1 MGTEGA
7 IDAFGDLIEKADG
20 TMGADHNEVNVGKSL
35 LEENYIQALAH
46 AGLQYTG
53 DFVKGVTT
61 LEVNDCF
68 AMLKVGQL
76 LLSGNVE
83 DGLTELESFGIKK
96 FKDITDFT
104 MDDSDAANA
113 QKNWENSNYTGLAYN
128 VCAIAL
134 DTLCN
139 KVGIDGDDVIQL
151 AKDTYNG
158 KSLKEIAAAGG
169 EMLVDGVCKKY
180 DIGEGDDVK
189 KLAASILSKFKSV
202 TGWSIDSA
210 PQETIAE
217 IDTAIE
223 KLEKT
228 VNARVVRAKI
238 GGKWHRAVPLVQ
250 DAKHAY
256 KVSYVSTSAYEADKR
271 WTDVLHKQTVGK
283 KLPILQKLLADGKS
297 PMQKV
302 VEAAKSLKQVVVPDY
317 RIQVWDSEAR
327 KYIRANSKGGRSLMK
342 HLVPTFLDSN
352 GMLRSTKHDQ
362 QFNQQLP
369 ALLQHH
375 GNQAISA
382 SYSSDFGNEMNFL

>member
-1 MGTEGA
+1 
-7 IDAFGDLIEKADG
+7 
-20 TMGADHNEVNVGKSL
+20 VNVSKSL
-35 LEENYIQALAH
+35 LEKNYIQALAH

-68 AMLKVGQL
+68 TMLKVGQL

-83 DGLTELESFGIKK
+83 DGLTELQSFGIKK
-96 FKDITDFT
+96 FKDVTDFT

-113 QKNWENSNYTGLAYN
+113 QKNWENSNYTKLAYN

-158 KSLKEIAAAGG
+158 KSLKEIAATGG

-189 KLAASILSKFKSV
+189 ALAAKILAKFKSV
-202 TGWSIDSA
+202 TGWSIDSV

-250 DAKHAY
+250 DSKYAY
-256 KVSYVSTSAYEADKR
+256 KVSYM
-271 WTDVLHKQTVGK
+271 KQTVADYFVQQLENEK
-283 KLPILQKLLADGKS
+283 RCTKLTNKINGKS
-297 PMQKV
+297 SILKKV
-302 VEAAKSLKQVVVPDY
+302 IKAAKSLKQIIVPDH
-317 RIQVWDSEAR
+317 RIQVWDSDAR
-327 KYIRANSKGGRSLMK
+327 KYIRANTEHGRGLMK
-342 HLVPTFLDSN
+342 DLVSSYLDRN
-352 GMLRSTKHDQ
+352 GVRCDS
-362 QFNQQLP
+362 
-369 ALLQHH
+369 
-375 GNQAISA
+375 S
-382 SYSSDFGNEMNFL
+382 SSDFGVRFGPGRRLTEEDIPRSYLHTAEEVLARRHLIQGY